1 MRWYKSTTDK
11 EWDASHRIAEQLRH
25 ERLAREASIICP
37 IETTPLGDPA
47 PPISMARHR
56 QAQLD
61 QQAKQL
67 RDIWTDD
74 REEKLII

>member
-1 MRWYKSTTDK
+1 MTFLSTQTDCD
-11 EWDASHRIAEQLRH
+11 WAAAHLINEQLRH
-25 ERLAREASIICP
+25 ERLSREASVVDWQ
-37 IETTPLGDPA
+37 ETTPLGDPA

-74 REEKLII
+74 KDEPLII

>member
-1 MRWYKSTTDK
+1 MRWQQTQTDRD
-11 EWDASHRIAEQLRH
+11 WAAAHLINEQLRH
-25 ERLAREASIICP
+25 ERLAREASVVDWQ
-37 IETTPLGDPA
+37 ETTPLGDPA